1 MNKSLSMMPPLIEDG
16 DTSGAPMNGIPLL
29 RHACHTFLVILAF
42 ALSACNRAESFSPF
56 HATELHDPTFGRELR
71 LPDTQGRLRTLD
83 DFRGEVVGVY
93 FGFLQCPDVC
103 PTALSRAVEVKRLLG
118 EDGKRFRIVFI
129 TVDPE
134 RDTPEVVRAYLDA
147 FDPSFVGLVGN
158 PEEVARTAKEFRVYY
173 RKVPTGSS
181 YTMDHTATT
190 FVYNAHGKLRLAVPH
205 SLSAEDFAADVR
217 RILAE

>member
-1 MNKSLSMMPPLIEDG
+1 MTKYYLHRRFALALLPL
-16 DTSGAPMNGIPLL
+16 ALL
-29 RHACHTFLVILAF
+29 
-42 ALSACNRAESFSPF
+42 LSACEKVSPPAAF
-56 HATELHDPTFGRELR
+56 HATEIREASFGRELR
-71 LPDTQGRLRTLD
+71 LPDTEGRVRTLA

-103 PTALSRAVEVKRLLG
+103 PTALSRAVEVKQLLG
-118 EDGKRFRIVFI
+118 EEGKRFRIIFV

-147 FDPSFVGLVGN
+147 FDPSFVGLVGT
-158 PEEVARTAKEFRVYY
+158 PEEVARTAEEFRVYY

-190 FVYNAHGKLRLAVPH
+190 FVYNANGKLRLAVPH
-205 SLSAEDFAADVR
+205 ALSAEAFAADVR
-217 RILAE
+217 RLLAETAPAEPGR